1 MYLAYVRAFFLT
13 FCMVYLWKFFVVE
26 VRRSFDPKVAVRQGT
41 LGPGDHFHPEVAV
54 RVPRGYCD
62 QELAVEVRR
71 RRDAEEDVKFNN
83 LYLTSG
89 QEAEKQKSRNLGE
102 ADKQT
107 SKEAGKKAHKQRSR
121 ETETQE

>member
-41 LGPGDHFHPEVAV
+41 LGPGDHF
-54 RVPRGYCD
+54 D

-107 SKEAGKKAHKQRSR
+107 SQEAGKKAHKQRSR